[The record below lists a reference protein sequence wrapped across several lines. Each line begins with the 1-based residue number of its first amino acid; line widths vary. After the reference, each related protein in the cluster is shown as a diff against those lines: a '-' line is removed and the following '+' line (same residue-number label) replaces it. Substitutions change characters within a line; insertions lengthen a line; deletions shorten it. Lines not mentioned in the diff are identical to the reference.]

1 MSQFELVPPYQ
12 YNASRLSL
20 APSEMLG
27 GGGGMGLTSSASV
40 AAEMEMNDLTGMP
53 SDDALLGEIRD
64 ILKTADLMT
73 VTKKGVKTELE
84 RRFGVPLD
92 SKRAYIG
99 SGKL

>member
-1 MSQFELVPPYQ
+1 MSQLDLVTPYQ

-20 APSEMLG
+20 GPSEMLG
-27 GGGGMGLTSSASV
+27 GGLGLQSSASI
-40 AAEMEMNDLTGMP
+40 AAEMEMSDLTGIP
-53 SDDALLGEIRD
+53 SDDALLGEIRE
-64 ILKTADLMT
+64 ILRTADLMT

-99 SGKL
+99 SGKS